1 MIFFFKQKTAYEMR
15 ISDWSADVCSYDLSM
30 QFTSQARLGW
40 RRFPGSPQLL
50 LQPSPPPLTAF
61 GGGQEAKQ
69 CNSLFAGDDQSL
81 AVWRGDSKRAEHFQ
95 SIFHIPVPVCT
106 LAEPVMI
113 SAPVKVLRAF

>member
-1 MIFFFKQKTAYEMR
+1 
-15 ISDWSADVCSYDLSM
+15 M
-30 QFTSQARLGW
+30 QFTSQARLGL

-113 SAPVKVLRAF
+113 SAPVKVLRADRKSTRLNSSH

>member
-1 MIFFFKQKTAYEMR
+1 
-15 ISDWSADVCSYDLSM
+15 M
-30 QFTSQARLGW
+30 QFTSQARLGL

-69 CNSLFAGDDQSL
+69 CNSLFAGDYQSL

-95 SIFHIPVPVCT
+95 SIFHIPVPRSEEHT
-106 LAEPVMI
+106 SELRSLMRI
-113 SAPVKVLRAF
+113 SYAVFCLQKKITA